1 MSGEKKRVLVVDD
14 DPDFR
19 FQQKVQLEA
28 AGFEVIE
35 AESRKNAEALL
46 ETEKFDIAVIDLM
59 MEETDAGFTLSRAIK
74 RRRPDVPVIMITAV
88 ASETGLEF
96 DAGTREEKSWIKADA
111 LLDKPVRFEQ
121 LLREINRLTAA

>member
-1 MSGEKKRVLVVDD
+1 MSVDKKRVLVVDD

-46 ETEKFDIAVIDLM
+46 EREKFDIAVIDLM

-74 RRRPDVPVIMITAV
+74 GKRPDVPVIMITAV

-96 DAGTREEKSWIKADA
+96 DTDTREEKSWIKADA